1 MEKDTMMLD
10 KDIEERLKSFKK
22 ELVREQNQT
31 NRVEGRA
38 SQDRAKKLLGVP
50 DNELTKSSDE
60 EYWNSPVR
68 FEVKSGKQVADIV
81 KRFEHAESQSYDFAI
96 SKGIEDKP
104 FSMIAMPHGSGDG
117 LFLCRLSTLNEI
129 VDRLQEMWT
138 TNKIEEK
145 ENGVD

>member
-1 MEKDTMMLD
+1 MTFDDEIQT
-10 KDIEERLKSFKK
+10 RLNELKK
-22 ELVREQNQT
+22 KLVQEQNQT

-104 FSMIAMPHGSGDG
+104 FSMIAMHHGSGEG

>member
-1 MEKDTMMLD
+1 MTFDD
-10 KDIEERLKSFKK
+10 DIQNRLNELKK
-22 ELVREQNQT
+22 KLVQEQNQT

-60 EYWNSPVR
+60 EFWNSPIR
-68 FEVKSGKQVADIV
+68 FEVKSGKQVGDIV
-81 KRFEHAESQSYDFAI
+81 KKFELAESQSYDFAI
-96 SKGIEDKP
+96 SKGIDDKP

-129 VDRLQEMWT
+129 VDKLQDMWK
-138 TNKIEEK
+138 TNKEQELD
-145 ENGVD
+145 NGLD

>member
-1 MEKDTMMLD
+1 MTFDD
-10 KDIEERLKSFKK
+10 DIQERLTNLKK
-22 ELVREQNQT
+22 KLVQEQNQT

-38 SQDRAKKLLGVP
+38 SQDRAKKLLNVP
-50 DNELTKSSDE
+50 DNDLTKSSDE
-60 EYWNSPVR
+60 EYWNSPIR

-81 KRFEHAESQSYDFAI
+81 KKFEHAESQSYEFAI

-129 VDRLQEMWT
+129 VDKLQDMWK
-138 TNKIEEK
+138 TNKLEEK

>member
-1 MEKDTMMLD
+1 MEKDTMTLD

-22 ELVREQNQT
+22 ELIREQNQT

-96 SKGIEDKP
+96 SKGIESKP

>member
-1 MEKDTMMLD
+1 MTFEKE
-10 KDIEERLKSFKK
+10 IEEKLKSFRK

-50 DNELTKSSDE
+50 DNDLTKSSDE
-60 EYWNSPVR
+60 EYWNSPIR
-68 FEVKSGKQVADIV
+68 FEVKSGKEVADIV
-81 KRFEHAESQSYDFAI
+81 KKFELAESQSYDFAI
-96 SKGIEDKP
+96 SKGIDDKP

-129 VDRLQEMWT
+129 VDKLQHMWK
-138 TNKIEEK
+138 TNNEEK

>member
-1 MEKDTMMLD
+1 MTFEKE
-10 KDIEERLKSFKK
+10 IEEKLKSFRK

-50 DNELTKSSDE
+50 DNDLTKSSDE
-60 EYWNSPVR
+60 EYWNSPIR

-81 KRFEHAESQSYDFAI
+81 KKFENAESQSYDFAI
-96 SKGIEDKP
+96 SKGIDDKP

-129 VDRLQEMWT
+129 VDKLQDMWK
-138 TNKIEEK
+138 TNNEEK

>member
-1 MEKDTMMLD
+1 MTFDD
-10 KDIEERLKSFKK
+10 DIQERLTNLKK
-22 ELVREQNQT
+22 KLVQEQNQT

-38 SQDRAKKLLGVP
+38 SQDRAKKLLNVP
-50 DNELTKSSDE
+50 DNDLTKSSDE

-81 KRFEHAESQSYDFAI
+81 KKFEHAESQSYDFSI

-129 VDRLQEMWT
+129 VDKLQDMWK
-138 TNKIEEK
+138 TNKLEEK

>member
-1 MEKDTMMLD
+1 MTFDD
-10 KDIEERLKSFKK
+10 DIQERLTDLKK
-22 ELVREQNQT
+22 KLVQEQNQT

-38 SQDRAKKLLGVP
+38 SQDRAKKLLNVP
-50 DNELTKSSDE
+50 DNDLTKSSDE
-60 EYWNSPVR
+60 EYWNSPIR

-81 KRFEHAESQSYDFAI
+81 KKFEHAESQSYDFAI

-129 VDRLQEMWT
+129 VDKLQDMWK
-138 TNKIEEK
+138 TNKLEEK

>member
-1 MEKDTMMLD
+1 MMFD
-10 KDIEERLKSFKK
+10 KDMEERLNSLKK

-38 SQDRAKKLLGVP
+38 SQDRAKKLLKVP

-81 KRFEHAESQSYDFAI
+81 KKFEHAESQSYDFAI
-96 SKGIEDKP
+96 SKGIDDKP

-129 VDRLQEMWT
+129 VDKLQEMWK
-138 TNKIEEK
+138 TNTEEK

>member
-1 MEKDTMMLD
+1 MTFDD
-10 KDIEERLKSFKK
+10 DIQERLTDLKK
-22 ELVREQNQT
+22 KLIQEQNQT

-38 SQDRAKKLLGVP
+38 SQDRAKKLLNVP
-50 DNELTKSSDE
+50 DNDLTKSSDE
-60 EYWNSPVR
+60 EYWNSPIR

-81 KRFEHAESQSYDFAI
+81 KKFEHAESQSYDFAI

-129 VDRLQEMWT
+129 VDKLQDMWK
-138 TNKIEEK
+138 TNKLEEK

>member
-1 MEKDTMMLD
+1 MTFEKE
-10 KDIEERLKSFKK
+10 IEEKLKSFRK

-50 DNELTKSSDE
+50 DNDLTKSSDE
-60 EYWNSPVR
+60 EYWNSPIR

-81 KRFEHAESQSYDFAI
+81 KKFELAESQSYDFAI
-96 SKGIEDKP
+96 SKGIDDKP
-104 FSMIAMPHGSGDG
+104 FSMIAMPHGSGAG

-129 VDRLQEMWT
+129 VDKLQSMWN
-138 TNKIEEK
+138 TNNEEK

>member
-1 MEKDTMMLD
+1 MTFDD
-10 KDIEERLKSFKK
+10 DIQERLTDLKK
-22 ELVREQNQT
+22 KLVQEQNQT

-38 SQDRAKKLLGVP
+38 SQDRAKKLLNVP

-60 EYWNSPVR
+60 EYWNSPIR

-81 KRFEHAESQSYDFAI
+81 KKFEHAESQSYDFAI

-129 VDRLQEMWT
+129 VDKLQDMWK
-138 TNKIEEK
+138 TNKLEEK

>member
-1 MEKDTMMLD
+1 MMLD

>member
-1 MEKDTMMLD
+1 MTFDD
-10 KDIEERLKSFKK
+10 DIQERLTDLKK
-22 ELVREQNQT
+22 KLIQEQNQT

-38 SQDRAKKLLGVP
+38 SQDRAKKLLNVP
-50 DNELTKSSDE
+50 DNDLTKSSDE

-81 KRFEHAESQSYDFAI
+81 KKFEHAESQSYDFAI

-129 VDRLQEMWT
+129 VDKLQDMWK
-138 TNKIEEK
+138 TNKLEEK

>member
-1 MEKDTMMLD
+1 MTFEKE
-10 KDIEERLKSFKK
+10 IEEKLKSFRK

-50 DNELTKSSDE
+50 DNDLTKSSDE
-60 EYWNSPVR
+60 EYWNSPIR

-81 KRFEHAESQSYDFAI
+81 KKFELAESQSYDFAI
-96 SKGIEDKP
+96 SKGIDDKP

-129 VDRLQEMWT
+129 VDKLQHMWK
-138 TNKIEEK
+138 TNNEEK

>member
-1 MEKDTMMLD
+1 MMLD

-60 EYWNSPVR
+60 EHWNSPVR

-81 KRFEHAESQSYDFAI
+81 KKFELAESQSYDYAI
-96 SKGIEDKP
+96 GKGIDDKP

-117 LFLCRLSTLNEI
+117 LFLCRLSTLNDI
-129 VDRLQEMWT
+129 VDKLQDMWN
-138 TNKIEEK
+138 TNKEQEIK
-145 ENGVD
+145 NGLD

>member
-1 MEKDTMMLD
+1 MTFD
-10 KDIEERLKSFKK
+10 KDIEERLNSLRKQ
-22 ELVREQNQT
+22 LVREQNQT

-50 DNELTKSSDE
+50 DNDLTKSSDE
-60 EYWNSPVR
+60 EYWNSPIR

-81 KRFEHAESQSYDFAI
+81 KKFEHAESQSYDFAI
-96 SKGIEDKP
+96 SKGIDDKP

-129 VDRLQEMWT
+129 VDKLQDMWK
-138 TNKIEEK
+138 TNNEEK

>member
-1 MEKDTMMLD
+1 MTFEKE
-10 KDIEERLKSFKK
+10 IEEKLKSFRK

-50 DNELTKSSDE
+50 DNDLTKSSDE
-60 EYWNSPVR
+60 EYWNSPIR

-81 KRFEHAESQSYDFAI
+81 KKFELAESQSYDFAI
-96 SKGIEDKP
+96 SKGIDDKP

-129 VDRLQEMWT
+129 VDKLQSMWN
-138 TNKIEEK
+138 TNNEEK

>member
-1 MEKDTMMLD
+1 MTFDD
-10 KDIEERLKSFKK
+10 DIQERLTNLKK
-22 ELVREQNQT
+22 KLVQEQNQT

-38 SQDRAKKLLGVP
+38 SQDRAKKLLNVP
-50 DNELTKSSDE
+50 DNDLTKSSDE

-81 KRFEHAESQSYDFAI
+81 KKFEHAESQSYDFAI

-104 FSMIAMPHGSGDG
+104 LSMIAMPNGSGDG

-129 VDRLQEMWT
+129 VDKLQDMWK
-138 TNKIEEK
+138 TNKLEEK

>member
-1 MEKDTMMLD
+1 MTFDDEIQT
-10 KDIEERLKSFKK
+10 RLNELKK
-22 ELVREQNQT
+22 KLVQEQNQT

>member
-1 MEKDTMMLD
+1 MTFDD
-10 KDIEERLKSFKK
+10 DIQERLTNLKK
-22 ELVREQNQT
+22 KLVQEQNQT

-38 SQDRAKKLLGVP
+38 SQDRAKKLLNVP
-50 DNELTKSSDE
+50 DNDLTKSSDE
-60 EYWNSPVR
+60 EYWNSPIR

-81 KRFEHAESQSYDFAI
+81 KKFEHAESQSYDFAI

-129 VDRLQEMWT
+129 VDKLQDMWK
-138 TNKIEEK
+138 TNKLEEK

>member
-1 MEKDTMMLD
+1 MTLD

-22 ELVREQNQT
+22 ELIREQNQT

>member
-1 MEKDTMMLD
+1 MTFDD
-10 KDIEERLKSFKK
+10 DIQERLTNLKK
-22 ELVREQNQT
+22 KLVQEQNQT

-38 SQDRAKKLLGVP
+38 SQDRAKKLLNVP
-50 DNELTKSSDE
+50 DNDLTKSSDE

-81 KRFEHAESQSYDFAI
+81 KKFEHAESQSYDFAI

-129 VDRLQEMWT
+129 VDKLQDMWK
-138 TNKIEEK
+138 TNKLEEK